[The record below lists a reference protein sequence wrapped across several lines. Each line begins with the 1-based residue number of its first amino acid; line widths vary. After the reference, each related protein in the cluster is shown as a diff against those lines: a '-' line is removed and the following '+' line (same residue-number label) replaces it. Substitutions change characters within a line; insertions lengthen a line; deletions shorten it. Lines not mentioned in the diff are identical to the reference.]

1 MASLGNNPKK
11 GTSWSF
17 DELSEKLGVEHESVR
32 RFRDDRLGLTA
43 FIAIHNSS
51 RGSALGGARIR
62 AYQSEEAA
70 LADALRLSE
79 GMTYKNALAGLP
91 FGGAKACIVEQPWD
105 SGTRRTVLR
114 RFGDFVES
122 FGGRYTT
129 AEDMGSSVADIMVVR
144 EVTKHV
150 CCLEGGIGDPSP
162 WTARGVLAG
171 IEAALIRRYGSPAV
185 AGKTFAI
192 EGIGKVGHHLALEL
206 YERGGSLVLA
216 DVVGEQLVPWKGS
229 PRVTIV
235 SPSEIRGVAA
245 DVYCPCAAGQSL
257 TPEVIDNLKAT
268 IVVGA
273 ANNQLA
279 EPEGARRLAR
289 RGILYCPD
297 FVVNAGGVIA
307 AAAELHRWDSAE
319 LTRRISGIGACL
331 GRLLEKAHETSEDDI
346 QALAVREA
354 RAMVGLQEFAGK

>member
-1 MASLGNNPKK
+1 MTSRHNTPKLV
-11 GTSWSF
+11 GSWQF
-17 DELSEKLGVEHESVR
+17 EELKPQLGVEHESVR
-32 RFRDDRLGLTA
+32 RFRDDRLDLTV
-43 FIAIHNSS
+43 FIAVHNSN

-62 AYQSEEAA
+62 AYRDETAA
-70 LADALRLSE
+70 LADVLKLSE
-79 GMTYKNALAGLP
+79 GMTYKNVLAGLP
-91 FGGAKACIVEQPWD
+91 FGGAKACLVEKPWD
-105 SGTRRTVLR
+105 EDTRRLALR
-114 RFGDFVES
+114 RFGEFVES

-150 CCLEGGIGDPSP
+150 CCLAGGIGDQSP

-171 IEAALIRRYGSPAV
+171 IEAALVRSEGSPSV
-185 AGKTFAI
+185 AGKIFAI

-216 DVVGEQLVPWKGS
+216 DIVEERLGAWKGS
-229 PRVTIV
+229 PRVSIV
-235 SPSEIRGVAA
+235 DPTEIRGVSS

-257 TPEVIDNLKAT
+257 TPEVIANLKAR
-268 IVVGA
+268 IVAGG

-279 EPEGARRLAR
+279 EPDGARRLAR
-289 RGILYCPD
+289 RGVLYCPD

-307 AAAELHRWDSAE
+307 AAAELHGWNTDE
-319 LTRRISGIGACL
+319 LCRRIGGIGECL
-331 GRLLEKAHETSEDDI
+331 GRLLDKAAATGADDI

-354 RAMVGLQEFAGK
+354 RAMVGLG